1 MKPLE
6 TGQPRWGCILSGS
19 EMCLKSVISPNPKLH
34 FVCTRILRAPNF
46 SFLCSQPTQIVVLI
60 LKVNLLDQWWSSRL
74 LTISHFSDEEAL
86 PKPHQ
91 EADERLHG
99 VLPHRAEED
108 CGAQPRYPQ
117 RRDLQAAWQKVSVLF
132 SQHVTNIDSN
142 IVEVLIKC
150 QDLREP

>member
-1 MKPLE
+1 MIIDDIP
-6 TGQPRWGCILSGS
+6 
-19 EMCLKSVISPNPKLH
+19 
-34 FVCTRILRAPNF
+34 
-46 SFLCSQPTQIVVLI
+46 
-60 LKVNLLDQWWSSRL
+60 
-74 LTISHFSDEEAL
+74 FSDEKAL

-108 CGAQPRYPQ
+108 CGAQPRHPQ
-117 RRDLQAAWQKVSVLF
+117 RRDLQAARQKVSVLF